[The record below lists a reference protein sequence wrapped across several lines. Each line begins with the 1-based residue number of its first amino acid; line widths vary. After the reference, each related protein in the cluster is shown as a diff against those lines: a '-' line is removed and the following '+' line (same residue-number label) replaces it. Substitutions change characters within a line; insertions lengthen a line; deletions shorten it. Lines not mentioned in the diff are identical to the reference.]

1 MLLKYNSQKSKLIIE
16 DAHSYIT
23 IKGGF
28 SMRLTIGE
36 NIKIIRKY
44 KDITQEQL
52 AEMLGVSCQ
61 SVSRWELGVCY
72 PDMELLPALAEIF
85 EVTIDK
91 LLGVDNIVEKKEVD
105 EYLNRFQI
113 AISKGEIEECI
124 SIAREGVSKYPNNHD
139 LLNKLMYALFVS
151 GDETGNISDFKENR
165 EKYDSEIVSLGERI
179 IKFCPNQDIR
189 LEATARLAFHHCE
202 MGRKSIGR
210 VLYETLPSQETCREN
225 QIWWALEEDEKSN
238 FIRNRIRADYDSL
251 KRYIW
256 ILGTAG
262 GLSNEESI
270 SVLEK
275 VCELDKII
283 YDDKMVDNSW
293 ASARL
298 HYDIAKYYVKINKF
312 DCVYYHLNAMTDIA
326 KAFDN
331 RPEIFCFSSLLLG
344 KITENKT
351 DNETADTRTLC
362 DIIYSDWLS
371 DAAFHS
377 VRDKEEFK
385 KVLRGLCA
393 AT

>member
-1 MLLKYNSQKSKLIIE
+1 
-16 DAHSYIT
+16 
-23 IKGGF
+23 
-28 SMRLTIGE
+28 MRLTIGE
-36 NIKIIRKY
+36 NIKVIRKS

-72 PDMELLPALAEIF
+72 PDMELLPVLAGIF

-91 LLGVDNIVEKKEVD
+91 LLGVDSIVEQKEVD

-113 AISKGEIEECI
+113 AISKGEIDECI
-124 SIAREGVSKYPNNHD
+124 SICREGVAKHPNNYD

-151 GDETGNISDFKENR
+151 GDDTANVSDWKENR

-179 IKFCPNQDIR
+179 IKFCPNQDIK

-210 VLYETLPSQETCREN
+210 LLYETLPSQETCREN
-225 QIWWALEEDEKSN
+225 QIWWALEEDEKLSFVRN
-238 FIRNRIRADYDSL
+238 KIRKDYDSL
-251 KRYIW
+251 RRYIW

-262 GLSNEESI
+262 GLSNEDSI
-270 SVLEK
+270 RALEK
-275 VCELDKII
+275 VSEIEKII
-283 YDDKMVDNSW
+283 YDGKMVDNSW
-293 ASARL
+293 DSSRL
-298 HYDIAKYYVKINKF
+298 HYDIAKCYAKINKF
-312 DCVYYHLNAMTDIA
+312 DYVYYHLNAMTDIA

-362 DIIYSDWLS
+362 DIIYSDWLT
-371 DAAFHS
+371 DVAFDS
-377 VRDKEEFK
+377 VRDKEEFEK
-385 KVLRGLCA
+385 ILRGLCP

>member
-1 MLLKYNSQKSKLIIE
+1 MK
-16 DAHSYIT
+16 
-23 IKGGF
+23 
-28 SMRLTIGE
+28 LTIGE
-36 NIKIIRKY
+36 NIKVIRKS

-85 EVTIDK
+85 EITIDK
-91 LLGVDNIVEKKEVD
+91 LLGVDNIVEQKEVD

-113 AISKGEIEECI
+113 AISKGEIDESI
-124 SIAREGVSKYPNNHD
+124 SIAREGVSKHPNNYD

-189 LEATARLAFHHCE
+189 LEAVARLAFHHCE

-210 VLYETLPSQETCREN
+210 SLYETLPSQETCREN
-225 QIWWALEEDEKSN
+225 QIWWALEEDEKLH
-238 FIRNRIRADYDSL
+238 FIRSKIRADYDSL
-251 KRYIW
+251 RRYIW

-262 GLSNEESI
+262 GLSDEESI

-275 VCELDKII
+275 NLELQKII

-293 ASARL
+293 DSARL
-298 HYDIAKYYVKINKF
+298 HYDIAKYYAKINKL
-312 DCVYYHLNAMTDIA
+312 DSVYYHLNMMVDIA

-331 RPEIFCFSSLLLG
+331 RPETFCFSSLLLG
-344 KITENKT
+344 EITEKKT
-351 DNETADTRTLC
+351 NNETADTRTLC

-371 DAAFHS
+371 DAAFDS
-377 VRDKEEFK
+377 IRDMEEFQ
-385 KVLRGLCA
+385 KVIRGLCS

>member
-1 MLLKYNSQKSKLIIE
+1 
-16 DAHSYIT
+16 
-23 IKGGF
+23 
-28 SMRLTIGE
+28 MRLTIGE
-36 NIKIIRKY
+36 NIKVIRKS

-105 EYLNRFQI
+105 KYLNRFQI
-113 AISKGEIEECI
+113 AISKGEIDECI
-124 SIAREGVSKYPNNHD
+124 SIAREGVAKHPNNYA

-151 GDETGNISDFKENR
+151 GDDTGNVSDWKENR

-210 VLYETLPSQETCREN
+210 SLYETLPSQETCREN
-225 QIWWALEEDEKSN
+225 QIWWALEKDEKLY
-238 FIRNRIRADYDSL
+238 FIRNKIRADYDSL
-251 KRYIW
+251 RRYIW

-262 GLSNEESI
+262 GLSDEEII

-283 YDDKMVDNSW
+283 YDDKMIDNNW
-293 ASARL
+293 HSARL
-298 HYDIAKYYVKINKF
+298 HYDIAKYYAKINKF
-312 DCVYYHLNAMTDIA
+312 DCVYYHLNIMSDIA
-326 KAFDN
+326 KAFDK
-331 RPEIFCFSSLLLG
+331 RPETFCFSSLLLG
-344 KITENKT
+344 KITEKKT
-351 DNETADTRTLC
+351 NNETADTRTLC

-371 DAAFHS
+371 DAAFDS
-377 VRDKEEFK
+377 IRDMDEFK
-385 KVLRGLCA
+385 KVLSGFGS